1 MTVAEFLILDRRF
14 PRAVRFC
21 IIEAEDALHS
31 ITGSLPGT
39 YNNEAERKMGKLRAQ
54 LDYANIDEIIN
65 SGLHEYLV
73 DNFQLQLNE
82 VGAAINDTFFNI

>member
-1 MTVAEFLILDRRF
+1 MRY
-14 PRAVRFC
+14 C

-39 YNNEAERKMGKLRAQ
+39 YNNEAERKLGKLRSQ

-65 SGLHEYLV
+65 SGLHEYL
-73 DNFQLQLNE
+73 DNFQLQLYE
-82 VGAAINDTFFNI
+82 VGTSVNDTFFNI